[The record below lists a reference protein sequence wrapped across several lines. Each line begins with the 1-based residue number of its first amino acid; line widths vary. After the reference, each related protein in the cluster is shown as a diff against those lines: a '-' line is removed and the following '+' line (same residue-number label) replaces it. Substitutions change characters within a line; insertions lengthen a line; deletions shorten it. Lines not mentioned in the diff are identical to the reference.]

1 MRADSEHGISNSSFC
16 ETLRVEVLLHLL
28 LSVHL
33 SISRIVD
40 ILERAYQYFLLI
52 GLGVLRWGDGRGWE
66 GHQLAYISE
75 VKYSLSLLV
84 LAEFSQC

>member
-28 LSVHL
+28 LSVHV
-33 SISRIVD
+33 SVSRIVD

-52 GLGVLRWGDGRGWE
+52 GLGVLRWGDG
-66 GHQLAYISE
+66 
-75 VKYSLSLLV
+75 
-84 LAEFSQC
+84 